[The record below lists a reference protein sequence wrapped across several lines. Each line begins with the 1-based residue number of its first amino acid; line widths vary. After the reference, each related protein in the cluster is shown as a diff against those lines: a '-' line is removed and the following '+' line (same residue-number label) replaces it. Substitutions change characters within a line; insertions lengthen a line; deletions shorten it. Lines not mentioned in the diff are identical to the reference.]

1 MLYNLLSNRW
11 LQCGLLFF
19 VAVVGGSLLYSWHVR
34 RTTEIELAPYAKFLQ
49 EFEAQKELRAAEV
62 VSTANARETDGNL
75 PEISTESHG
84 TDADVSEI
92 TEVSHRNAELPDV
105 VDADVNISDTMSEAS
120 DAVEAA
126 PYGMSPYGF
135 GPFPAVPPDYPDQGV
150 WSDGRLLT
158 MSPGH
163 ELISRVR
170 IKLWDQGIRSLG
182 GVYDNE
188 YNLIYPIFD
197 DVAYIKWAEK
207 PDPDGSRY
215 VERVLTSPA
224 TDDRYDLHRGG
235 FPPHL
240 TVYEFPDGGIDPH
253 DFLGL
258 SR

>member
-11 LQCGLLFF
+11 FQCGLLFF
-19 VAVVGGSLLYSWHVR
+19 VIVVGGSLLYSWHVH

-49 EFEAQKELRAAEV
+49 EFKAQQERRATEA
-62 VSTANARETDGNL
+62 VSVDNARETVGNL
-75 PEISTESHG
+75 TEASTENRASD
-84 TDADVSEI
+84 TDISEV
-92 TEVSHRNAELPDV
+92 TEVFQNDAEQPSIVATNANPLDTFREAPEV
-105 VDADVNISDTMSEAS
+105 VEV
-120 DAVEAA
+120 A
-126 PYGMSPYGF
+126 PYGISPYGF

-150 WSDGRLLT
+150 WSKGRLQT
-158 MSPGH
+158 MGPGH

-170 IKLWDQGIRSLG
+170 IKLWDQGIHSLG

-207 PDPDGSRY
+207 PDPDGNRY

-224 TDDRYDLHRGG
+224 TDDSYDLHRGG

-258 SR
+258 PR